1 MFSMLF
7 RVVKASYRYTTY
19 STQKMHGEFIQSST
33 PIFSR
38 CRPQKTIL
46 RAKLGRIRS
55 RPLYFHQHCIDIDES
70 PYPCDLIWHGCAP
83 NKNLVPHRAVPV
95 LPDFGGTHGL
105 YTGAGAKKLGAYDR
119 NYYYGVGDEKSLDV
133 RTSSHSSGMRVSQ

>member
-1 MFSMLF
+1 MLSML
-7 RVVKASYRYTTY
+7 VSGVKAAYRYTTN
-19 STQKMHGEFIQSST
+19 SMQKMHGEFILASTAISSL
-33 PIFSR
+33 

-46 RAKLGRIRS
+46 RAKLGQIRS
-55 RPLYFHQHCIDIDES
+55 RPLYFHQHCIHSVES

-105 YTGAGAKKLGAYDR
+105 
-119 NYYYGVGDEKSLDV
+119 
-133 RTSSHSSGMRVSQ
+133 